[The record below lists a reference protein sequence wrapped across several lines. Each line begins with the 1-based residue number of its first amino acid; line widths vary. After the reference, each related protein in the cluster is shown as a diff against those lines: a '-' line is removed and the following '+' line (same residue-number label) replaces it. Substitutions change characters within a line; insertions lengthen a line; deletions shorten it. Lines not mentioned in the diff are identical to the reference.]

1 MTESHRASQA
11 MGMGNVDQRRSPR
24 KSIHAG
30 GTISAGDTTHVAW
43 IKDVNDSGICLFT
56 KHSPQVGEVVHVT
69 VNTSKLPPAARREYE
84 GKVIRVQSSGVGAAV
99 RVAITFSLVGAV
111 LLRSA

>member
-56 KHSPQVGEVVHVT
+56 NHSPQLGEVVHVT
-69 VNTSKLPPAARREYE
+69 VNTSKLPAAVRREYQ